1 MTRINLVDPK
11 ILMDQHLFA
20 EFREIKM
27 VPKALNRSLKTKTS
41 SEIFR
46 SIPSEFTLNS
56 GHVKFFFD
64 KGKYLRNRYE
74 QIKDELRHRGVWFDE
89 DSAFDPDG
97 FMLKS
102 EWNNDYLPDDKAF
115 DIIKERITT
124 RIKEKPDWYRYMGES
139 IGLAA
144 LEFYK

>member
-64 KGKYLRNRYE
+64 KGSYLRDRYE
-74 QIKDELRHRGVWFDE
+74 KIKEELRIRGVNFDE
-89 DSAFDPDG
+89 DSLFDPDG
-97 FMLKS
+97 VMVHS
-102 EWNNDYLPDDKAF
+102 QWNNNYTPDSKAF
-115 DIIKERITT
+115 EIIKARIVE